1 MADRVFLSRFTPSRT
16 DPETLERIFVQ
27 REALAKDAEERLRE
41 SARTGNMHHLL
52 FIGPRGS
59 GKTHL
64 VALIFHRL
72 VVRED
77 LSDRLRVAWLAEDE
91 TTTSFLKLLL
101 RIHRALVQRY
111 PEEFPPP
118 APGHLQ
124 ELGESGRI
132 EWLTKLLVTSLR
144 GRTLLVIVEN
154 LDELFKGLGD
164 EGEKQWRAFLQENP
178 CSATLATS
186 QQLFDGVSRRD
197 SPFFG
202 FFQIEHLR
210 PLTLEEA
217 VLLLKKIAELK
228 GDAELA
234 AFLQTP
240 IGRSRVRALHH
251 LSGGNHRIYI
261 ILSEFITR
269 ESLDEL
275 VGPFEKLMDELTP
288 YYQARLS
295 WLSPQQREIVE
306 FLCRCRY
313 AVPVKEIADQLLI
326 SHQTSARQ
334 LKEIKEKGYVQGHA
348 VGREARYELAEP
360 LMRLSVEVK
369 ENNRQP
375 IRLII
380 DFLRIWHG
388 REQLEERLQRL
399 PIQFG
404 VEREYVQYALREIDD
419 PYTSCILRDLEDYK
433 ECGDERRTIEAL
445 EELAETRG
453 QLEDWINLGNA
464 LGASERHEE
473 ALKSYDRAL
482 ALEPDHGRAWHWR
495 GVALAMLGRNAEA
508 VESYDRA
515 LVLEPDKNRAW
526 GNRGIALGELGRNA
540 EALESYD
547 RALALKP
554 DDHWAWFSR
563 GIALGEL
570 GRNAEALESYDR
582 ALALKS
588 DDPSAWN
595 NRGNAL
601 ARLGRN
607 AEALESYDRALA
619 LKSDD
624 PRAWNNRGNALG
636 ELGRNAEALESYD
649 RALALKPD
657 DALAWHGRGAALAML
672 DRYAEALES
681 YDRAL
686 ALKPDDYL
694 AWYNRGVAL
703 GSLGRHEEA
712 LESYDRALALKPDD
726 ADAAYNRV
734 EMIFLMNRWDEGF
747 EELRKCL
754 RRFPPSVNPEAVA
767 LEPFITIIFTST
779 RDEVIWKG
787 HLEQLLRLCADGGA
801 LTYLGIGL
809 IRSLALI
816 RKHTPSVE
824 SLSNWRKVWQEVGS
838 DRDELRM
845 PLRVFD
851 VGISFLL
858 SGDPRALLDLVQEER
873 QILAEALGLEPDV
886 EKP

>member
-41 SARTGNMHHLL
+41 SASTGNMHHLM

-124 ELGESGRI
+124 ELDESGRI
-132 EWLTKLLVTSLR
+132 EWLTELLVTSLR

-234 AFLQTP
+234 GFLQTP

-306 FLCRCRY
+306 FLCRSRY
-313 AVPVKEIADQLLI
+313 AVPVKEIANQLLI
-326 SHQTSARQ
+326 SQQTSAGQ
-334 LKEIKEKGYVQGHA
+334 LKEIKEKGYVQSHA

-388 REQLEERLQRL
+388 REQLEQRLQRL
-399 PIQFG
+399 PMQFG

-419 PYTSCILRDLEDYK
+419 FGTSYILRDLEVYK
-433 ECGDERRTIEAL
+433 ECGDQQRTIEAL

-453 QLEDWINLGNA
+453 QTKDWINLGDA
-464 LGASERHEE
+464 LQAAKRHEE
-473 ALKSYDRAL
+473 AVKSYDRAL
-482 ALEPDHGRAWHWR
+482 ALEPDDALTWHRR
-495 GVALAMLGRNAEA
+495 GIHLGELGRHAEA
-508 VESYDRA
+508 LESYDRA
-515 LVLEPDKNRAW
+515 LALESDDPWAW
-526 GNRGIALGELGRNA
+526 GNRGNALADLGRYAEALESYDRARALKPDEALPWHGRGVALADLGRHA

-554 DDHWAWFSR
+554 DEDWAWYNR
-563 GIALGEL
+563 GIALG
-570 GRNAEALESYDR
+570 
-582 ALALKS
+582 
-588 DDPSAWN
+588 
-595 NRGNAL
+595 
-601 ARLGRN
+601 RLGRH

-624 PRAWNNRGNALG
+624 PRAWYNRGNALG
-636 ELGRNAEALESYD
+636 KLGCHAEALESYD

-657 DALAWHGRGAALAML
+657 HG
-672 DRYAEALES
+672 
-681 YDRAL
+681 
-686 ALKPDDYL
+686 
-694 AWYNRGVAL
+694 
-703 GSLGRHEEA
+703 
-712 LESYDRALALKPDD
+712 
-726 ADAAYNRV
+726 DAAFYRV
-734 EMIFLMNRWDEGF
+734 EKIFLMNRWDEGF
-747 EELRKCL
+747 EELRKGL
-754 RRFPPSVNPEAVA
+754 HRFPPSVNAVA
-767 LEPFITIIFTST
+767 VVLESIITIIFTST

-787 HLEQLLRLCADGGA
+787 HLEQLLRLCADGEV

-809 IRSLALI
+809 IRSLAAI
-816 RKHTPSVE
+816 RQRTPNVE
-824 SLSNWRKVWQEVGS
+824 SLSSWRKVWQKVGS